1 MLSLDKRKKY
11 FTKLGYGEYNTAS
24 IKKMQKKYLRSVDVD
39 GIYGKNTDILLRHLI
54 NCSTVKN
61 FEPEEFKCTCGR
73 CTGYPTWMRQV
84 ELKHLQKIRDHFKVP
99 MDITSG
105 VRCAYEN
112 NRVGGVPNSGHLT
125 GYAADFY
132 AKGVTDTVANRTAS
146 MAWIVKQSNHK
157 FTYGAYMKDS
167 DGLYRTAASM
177 GNAMHTE
184 TKKPTATARYFKVID
199 VSDWQ
204 DKIDWKKV
212 KADGVVGAVIR
223 YADGTT
229 LDKRFAENM
238 KGAKAAGLHVGSYIF
253 SRARTKAEAES
264 EATRLY
270 NACKAYAL
278 DMPMFIDLEVRGYE
292 KYADTVAIAF
302 LAKMKALGGRG
313 GVYAS
318 LNWWNNYLKVTAT
331 EHANNPFWIAQYN
344 KTMDYKPKSRMGMWQ
359 YTSSGS
365 VDGIKGNVDMNECYI
380 EYWKNVPKP
389 PTNGEKIASKGLEYA
404 YHTNTKEA
412 AYPSGKPVPAYK
424 SALDTAFGKVRN
436 WQTSAKLGA
445 SCDVFV
451 ATCIRMAGIDK
462 NAPRGL
468 GRSYFDKS
476 DKFKRVSVTPSTIQD
491 GDIISIIWSNGNP
504 HWCMAYKGKILEASL
519 KGFYPKTQDCLK
531 SRLSLNGKQ
540 SVVVY
545 RAK

>member
-1 MLSLDKRKKY
+1 MALLTLDKRKKY
-11 FTKLGYGEYNTAS
+11 FLKLGYGEYNTAS

-54 NCSTVKN
+54 NCSTVKD
-61 FEPEEFKCTCGR
+61 FEPEEFKCTCGH

-184 TKKPTATARYFKVID
+184 TKKASANYFKVID

-238 KGAKAAGLHVGSYIF
+238 KNAKVAGLHIGSYIF
-253 SRARTKAEAES
+253 SRAKTKAEAES

-344 KTMDYKPKSRMGMWQ
+344 STMDYKPKSRMGMWQ

-365 VDGIKGNVDMNECYI
+365 VNGIKGNVDMNECYI
-380 EYWKNVPKP
+380 EYWKVKTK
-389 PTNGEKIASKGLEYA
+389 TNAEKLADCAKSFA
-404 YHTNTKEA
+404 YSTNTSEA
-412 AYPSGKPVPAYK
+412 NYKTGKPKKEYIE
-424 SALDTAFGKVRN
+424 ALDKYYPGQRQH
-436 WQTSAKLGA
+436 WSHGGA
-445 SCDVFV
+445 SCDSFQG
-451 ATCIRMAGIDK
+451 TCVRASGLGADC
-462 NAPRGL
+462 PRGL
-468 GRSYFDKS
+468 SISYLVKS
-476 DKFKRVSVTPSTIQD
+476 PNFKEVFPKSVADLKD
-491 GDIISIIWSNGNP
+491 GDIIIRFNEKTQKGHTCIF
-504 HWCMAYKGKILEASL
+504 CDGKIKEASN
-519 KGFYPKTQDCLK
+519 KDFWPKTTDTAK
-531 SRLSLNGKQ
+531 SRLSADGAR
-540 SVVVY
+540 VF